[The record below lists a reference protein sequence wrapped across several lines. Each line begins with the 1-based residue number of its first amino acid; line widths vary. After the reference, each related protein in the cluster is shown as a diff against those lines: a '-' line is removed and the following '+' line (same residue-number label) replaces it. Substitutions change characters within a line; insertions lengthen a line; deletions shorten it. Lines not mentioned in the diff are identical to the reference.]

1 MSFLSLKGTIVNRT
15 NYPLT
20 LVSEKA
26 VNLPQTIAA
35 NGQAEFNL
43 SSGWSAIAGNVTY
56 QIGDNTEHQ
65 AFMLWY
71 VQAVGTN
78 SYNTQVQ
85 PNDGRFSISRT
96 GGSGYHP
103 KVTFTLQ

>member
-1 MSFLSLKGTIVNRT
+1 MSLLSLKGTIVNHT

-26 VNLPQTIAA
+26 VDLPQTIPA
-35 NGQAEFNL
+35 NGQAEFDL
-43 SSGWSAIAGNVTY
+43 SSKWSAIAGNVTY

-85 PNDGRFSISRT
+85 PNDGRFSISRS

>member
-1 MSFLSLKGTIVNRT
+1 MSLLSFKGTIVNLT

-20 LVSEKA
+20 LVSERA
-26 VNLPQTIAA
+26 VDLPQTIPAHD
-35 NGQAEFNL
+35 QAEFKL
-43 SSGWSAIAGNVTY
+43 SSKWKAIAGDVTY
-56 QIGDNTEHQ
+56 QIGDHTADQ

-71 VQAVGTN
+71 IQAVGSN

-85 PNDGRFSISRT
+85 PNDGRFSISHT

-103 KVTFTLQ
+103 KVTFTLK